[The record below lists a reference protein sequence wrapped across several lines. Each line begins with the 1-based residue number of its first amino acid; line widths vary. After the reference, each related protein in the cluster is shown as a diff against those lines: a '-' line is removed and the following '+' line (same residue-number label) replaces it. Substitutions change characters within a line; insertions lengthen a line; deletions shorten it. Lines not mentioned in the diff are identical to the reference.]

1 MSSKAFSSIALLL
14 CLNIVFFTMVSSQN
28 VRSPPPRPRSPPPS
42 RSPPSMMASPPV
54 SPPSNSCPIDTLKLK
69 VCANVLNDLLKVT
82 NDTPQCCSLIEGL
95 VDLEAA
101 VCLCTV
107 IKANV
112 LGIKVNATLN
122 INVLLNNCGKK
133 IPEGFECS

>member
-1 MSSKAFSSIALLL
+1 MSSKVFSSVVLLL
-14 CLNIVFFTMVSSQN
+14 CLNIVFFTMVSSQH
-28 VRSPPPRPRSPPPS
+28 VRSPPLRPRSPTPS
-42 RSPPSMMASPPV
+42 RSPPPMASPPM

-69 VCANVLNDLLKVT
+69 VCANVLNDLLNVT
-82 NDTPQCCSLIEGL
+82 NGTAQCCSLIEGL

-101 VCLCTV
+101 ICLCTV

-112 LGIKVNATLN
+112 LGIKANATLN
-122 INVLLNNCGKK
+122 ITVLLNNCGKK